1 MDPASCTALIL
12 LLESSSSSESED
24 EMIIAT
30 IQEHRRERP
39 KVDNFVADVV
49 ASYDDEEF
57 RRHFRLGRSTCE
69 MLTRQFAA
77 SPQYPKNDSHGGT
90 PQKSAEEHT
99 LAFLWYAG
107 NKATFRSV
115 AQLFGMAE
123 STLHGVVDR
132 VEDFLEAVAPLYLRM
147 PRTEDEKQQTSACFE
162 AIAGFPNVLG
172 AMDGTHIR
180 TRCPNKKV
188 KASFVDRHDTPTYT
202 LQGICNADRLFL
214 DAFCGPSGRCHD
226 ANVFE
231 LSFVS
236 AELPVICEAGR
247 FHIIADAAYPLRE
260 FVMTPYRDHG
270 HMTGEE
276 KRFNYRLSRTRVR
289 IENAF
294 GVLKNRFRQLLF
306 LEFHTPERATKFILA
321 CCVLHNICIIN
332 GEQDMDD
339 ESGTDGSSH
348 EDAQDTKEST
358 ATARLLRQ
366 LGEAKRRRLARSF
379 N

>member
-1 MDPASCTALIL
+1 MDPASCKKLIV
-12 LLESSSSSESED
+12 LLESSSSSDSED
-24 EMIIAT
+24 DTIIAT

-49 ASYDDEEF
+49 ASFDDEEF
-57 RRHFRLGRSTCE
+57 RRHFRLSRSTCR
-69 MLTRQFAA
+69 L
-77 SPQYPKNDSHGGT
+77 SLNHSHGGT
-90 PQKSAEEHT
+90 PQKSAEEHI

-107 NKATFRSV
+107 KKATFRSV
-115 AQLFGMAE
+115 AQLFGMSE
-123 STLHGVVDR
+123 STLHEVVDR
-132 VEDFLEAVAPLYLRM
+132 VADFLEAVAPKFLKM
-147 PRTEDEKQQTSACFE
+147 PLTEEEKQQTSVCFE

-214 DAFCGPSGRCHD
+214 DVFCGPPGHCHD
-226 ANVFE
+226 SNVYE

-236 AELPVICEAGR
+236 AKLPVICEAGR

-260 FVMTPYRDHG
+260 YIMTPYRDHG
-270 HMTGEE
+270 HMTVEE

-294 GVLKNRFRQLLF
+294 GVLKSRFRQLLY
-306 LEFHTPERATKFILA
+306 LEFHTPERSTKFMLA
-321 CCVLHNICIIN
+321 CCVLHNICIMN
-332 GEQDMDD
+332 GERDMDD
-339 ESGTDGSSH
+339 ESGTDDSSD
-348 EDAQDTKEST
+348 EENTQDST
-358 ATARLLRQ
+358 ATTRLLRR
-366 LGEAKRRRLARSF
+366 LGEANRRALARSF

>member
-12 LLESSSSSESED
+12 LLESISSSESED

-30 IQEHRRERP
+30 IQEHRRERS

-49 ASYDDEEF
+49 ASYDDEE
-57 RRHFRLGRSTCE
+57 
-69 MLTRQFAA
+69 
-77 SPQYPKNDSHGGT
+77 
-90 PQKSAEEHT
+90 KSAEEHI

-132 VEDFLEAVAPLYLRM
+132 VEDFLEAVAPLYLKM
-147 PRTEDEKQQTSACFE
+147 PRTEEEKQQTSACFE
-162 AIAGFPNVLG
+162 AVSGFPNVLG

-188 KASFVDRHDTPTYT
+188 KASFVDRHDTPTCT
-202 LQGICNADRLFL
+202 LQGIRNADRLFL

-236 AELPVICEAGR
+236 VELPAICEAGR

-270 HMTGEE
+270 HMTGEG
-276 KRFNYRLSRTRVR
+276 KRFNHRLNRTRVR

-294 GVLKNRFRQLLF
+294 GVLKNRFQQLLF
-306 LEFHTPERATKFILA
+306 LEFHTPERSTKFILA

-332 GEQDMDD
+332 GEQGMDG

-358 ATARLLRQ
+358 ATAWLLRQ

>member
-1 MDPASCTALIL
+1 MDAACCKKLIV
-12 LLESSSSSESED
+12 LLESSSSSDSED
-24 EMIIAT
+24 DTIIAT

-49 ASYDDEEF
+49 ASFDDEEKTLQTESQYLRIADEAVRCF
-57 RRHFRLGRSTCE
+57 TPIPQEPLTWRDATEECRRTH
-69 MLTRQFAA
+69 
-77 SPQYPKNDSHGGT
+77 
-90 PQKSAEEHT
+90 

-115 AQLFGMAE
+115 AQLFGMSE
-123 STLHGVVDR
+123 STLHEVVDR
-132 VEDFLEAVAPLYLRM
+132 VADFLEAVAPKYLKM
-147 PRTEDEKQQTSACFE
+147 PLTEEEKQQTSVCFE

-214 DAFCGPSGRCHD
+214 DVFCGPPGRCHD
-226 ANVFE
+226 SNVYD

-236 AELPVICEAGR
+236 AKLPVICEAGR

-260 FVMTPYRDHG
+260 YIMTPYRDHG
-270 HMTGEE
+270 HMTAEE

-294 GVLKNRFRQLLF
+294 GVLKSRFRQLLY
-306 LEFHTPERATKFILA
+306 LEFHTPERSTKFMLA
-321 CCVLHNICIIN
+321 CCVLHNICIMN
-332 GEQDMDD
+332 GEQDLDD
-339 ESGTDGSSH
+339 ESGTDDSSD
-348 EDAQDTKEST
+348 EETTQDST
-358 ATARLLRQ
+358 VTTRLLRR
-366 LGEAKRRRLARSF
+366 LGQEKRRALARSF